1 MTRRYGRSRQPEYLR
16 SSDLLGGL
24 DAWERENSGDN
35 EEQLARLRRN
45 LKKARET
52 ELTAKQAEILHM
64 YYDLGMSVPR
74 IAQEKSTV
82 SRTLARGRERL
93 KRYLQYSW

>member
-52 ELTAKQAEILHM
+52 EL
-64 YYDLGMSVPR
+64 
-74 IAQEKSTV
+74 
-82 SRTLARGRERL
+82 
-93 KRYLQYSW
+93 